1 MKNNLVI
8 DGILLMESHFS
19 LKKLA
24 DADMYI
30 YEIIDT
36 SIEHNE
42 DNSIVVI
49 HAIQFNIEEVDSKEL
64 IAETFLKY
72 GINISTKEKY
82 SDDAIKEFAIS
93 RMNQLYLSKANEFFT
108 ASHLP
113 VAKSSDLTIKHRIKN
128 EC

>member
-42 DNSIVVI
+42 DSSIVVI

-64 IAETFLKY
+64 IAETFFKY
-72 GINISTKEKY
+72 GINISTKKKY
-82 SDDAIKEFAIS
+82 SDDEIKEFAIS
-93 RMNQLYLSKANEFFT
+93 QMNQLYLSKANEFFT
-108 ASHLP
+108 ASNLP
-113 VAKSSDLTIKHRIKN
+113 VAASGDLTIKHRRKK
-128 EC
+128 